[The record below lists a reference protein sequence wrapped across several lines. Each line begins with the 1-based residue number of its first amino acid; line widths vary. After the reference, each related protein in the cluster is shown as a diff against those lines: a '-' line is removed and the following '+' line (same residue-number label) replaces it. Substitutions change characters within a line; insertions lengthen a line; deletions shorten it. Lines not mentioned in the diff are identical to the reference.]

1 MNTTDTCGACHFRR
15 GGECFRYPAQVV
27 VLRDDPFASA
37 ARPRVADATPACG
50 EFRQRSFK
58 GDEG

>member
-1 MNTTDTCGACHFRR
+1 MNTTDTCGACYFRR
-15 GGECFRYPAQVV
+15 GGECFRYPPQAMCGV
-27 VLRDDPFASA
+27 FK
-37 ARPRVADATPACG
+37 RPPVADATPACG